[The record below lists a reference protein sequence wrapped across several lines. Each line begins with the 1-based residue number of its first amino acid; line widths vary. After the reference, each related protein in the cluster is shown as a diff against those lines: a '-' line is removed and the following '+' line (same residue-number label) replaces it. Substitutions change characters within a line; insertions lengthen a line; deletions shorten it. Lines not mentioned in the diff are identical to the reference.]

1 MKEQRKN
8 RICQNNYISISFHY
22 PSIILV
28 ILFSLLL
35 REGRKIIN
43 IGVAVIFEGSTGHH
57 LWIRL
62 NVKTRKKGKL
72 CPLLYFRLAYLSP
85 SVAYYAGWWFIGAS
99 RSLTSDLWM
108 KIRARVAWA
117 TRRTATREIDRH
129 YYSRCLVN
137 MSIMLRETSGTRKN
151 VHSFD
156 LSLSRVALCV
166 CCNCSNQI
174 PFFSLLFLLIFS
186 YYYIPG
192 KSNPD
197 SFGFK
202 NCDDVERCNLLEIQ
216 FTLTL
221 FLGFGSSLMKGG
233 GFFFFM
239 FLNVIS
245 YL

>member
-1 MKEQRKN
+1 MLRW
-8 RICQNNYISISFHY
+8 
-22 PSIILV
+22 
-28 ILFSLLL
+28 SLKDLQAITCGL
-35 REGRKIIN
+35 DWTWKRVKR
-43 IGVAVIFEGSTGHH
+43 GS
-57 LWIRL
+57 
-62 NVKTRKKGKL
+62 

-156 LSLSRVALCV
+156 LSLSLVRVALCV

-186 YYYIPG
+186 YYWYRENQIRIRSVLRIATMSRG
-192 KSNPD
+192 VICLK
-197 SFGFK
+197 F
-202 NCDDVERCNLLEIQ
+202 NLL
-216 FTLTL
+216 
-221 FLGFGSSLMKGG
+221 
-233 GFFFFM
+233 
-239 FLNVIS
+239 
-245 YL
+245 

>member
-1 MKEQRKN
+1 MKKQRKN

-28 ILFSLLL
+28 ILFLFCCGKEGKSLTSVL
-35 REGRKIIN
+35 RWSLKDLQAITCGLDWTWKRVKR
-43 IGVAVIFEGSTGHH
+43 GS
-57 LWIRL
+57 
-62 NVKTRKKGKL
+62 

>member
-1 MKEQRKN
+1 MKKQRKN

-22 PSIILV
+22 PSIIIV
-28 ILFSLLL
+28 ILFLFCCGKEGKSLCSHRWSLKDL
-35 REGRKIIN
+35 QAITCRLDWTWKRVKR
-43 IGVAVIFEGSTGHH
+43 GS
-57 LWIRL
+57 
-62 NVKTRKKGKL
+62 

-156 LSLSRVALCV
+156 LSLSLVRVALCV

-186 YYYIPG
+186 YYWYRENQIRIRSVLRIATMSRG
-192 KSNPD
+192 VICLK
-197 SFGFK
+197 F
-202 NCDDVERCNLLEIQ
+202 NLL
-216 FTLTL
+216 
-221 FLGFGSSLMKGG
+221 
-233 GFFFFM
+233 
-239 FLNVIS
+239 
-245 YL
+245 

>member
-1 MKEQRKN
+1 MKKQRKN

-28 ILFSLLL
+28 ILFLFCCGKEGKSLCSHRWSLKDL
-35 REGRKIIN
+35 QAITCGLDWTWKRVKR
-43 IGVAVIFEGSTGHH
+43 GS
-57 LWIRL
+57 
-62 NVKTRKKGKL
+62 

-156 LSLSRVALCV
+156 LSLSLVRVALCV

-186 YYYIPG
+186 YYWYRENQIRIRSVLRIATMSRG
-192 KSNPD
+192 VICLK
-197 SFGFK
+197 F
-202 NCDDVERCNLLEIQ
+202 NLL
-216 FTLTL
+216 
-221 FLGFGSSLMKGG
+221 
-233 GFFFFM
+233 
-239 FLNVIS
+239 
-245 YL
+245 